1 MKRFLNFVSRPG
13 SISVLAILLILFNGL
28 LMLSIPKEFALDL
41 KFAYSVSDVFLA
53 LDSMGGQARDLYR
66 MGIWFLDFPY
76 MAVYS
81 LFFTGTLYRLWGLG
95 RVLFLPFVIG
105 FFDLL
110 ENLSVLALLES
121 YPTVPWGLAV
131 SASAF
136 TTLKWVF
143 VIFMMASVLGG
154 LIRAIIHRKYSTDTA
169 SRFEV

>member
-1 MKRFLNFVSRPG
+1 MKRFLNFVSRPV
-13 SISVLAILLILFNGL
+13 SIFVLAILLILFNGL

-53 LDSMGGQARDLYR
+53 LDSMGRQAREFYR
-66 MGIWFLDFPY
+66 MGIWVLDFPY

-81 LFFTGTLYRLWGLG
+81 LFFTGILFRLWGEG
-95 RVLFLPFVIG
+95 RLLVLPFVIG

-110 ENLSVLALLES
+110 ENLSVLALLDS
-121 YPTVPWGLAV
+121 FPSIPWGLAV
-131 SASAF
+131 TASAF

-154 LIRAIIHRKYSTDTA
+154 LIRAIIHRKYSPDTA
-169 SRFEV
+169 SRFEI